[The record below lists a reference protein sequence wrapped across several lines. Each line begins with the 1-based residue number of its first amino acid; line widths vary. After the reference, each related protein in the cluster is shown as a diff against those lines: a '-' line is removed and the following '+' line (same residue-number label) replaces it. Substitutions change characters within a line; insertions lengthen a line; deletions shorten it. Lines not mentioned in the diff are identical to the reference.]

1 VLDEPSALL
10 DPHARRH
17 VIDRLRALPMTR
29 LIITHDLDLV
39 LDLCPRVIVIS
50 SGRNVADGDPRTVL
64 ADVGLMAQHRLEV
77 PSSLCRNP

>member
-1 VLDEPSALL
+1 
-10 DPHARRH
+10 

-64 ADVGLMAQHRLEV
+64 ADAGLMAQHRLEV
-77 PSSLCRNP
+77 PASLRLTP